1 MGPIFETWER
11 KGRLFPSF
19 LCANSR
25 RDTIATILGISIM
38 TYITYE
44 AFDKFVTIGPIL
56 QKLDFRL
63 ADETAT
69 WTKEHIAKVKEAA
82 NQACDDFK
90 DAFCESVAIVED
102 YEIDETSYDA
112 LVSLY
117 PIIEPFTIPFFEL
130 VKEESLENVE
140 KLLCLILFMIHITS
154 YCEYLL
160 SSNNP
165 FDWNYAATLKSRK
178 TQDLDS
184 PADNVLRRTLDVMA
198 EFVASLGVDPES
210 IESEESDTSSP

>member
-1 MGPIFETWER
+1 
-11 KGRLFPSF
+11 
-19 LCANSR
+19 
-25 RDTIATILGISIM
+25 M

-56 QKLDFRL
+56 QKLDVRL

-69 WTKEHIAKVKEAA
+69 WTQERIIEVKEAA
-82 NQACDDFK
+82 SQACNDFK

-117 PIIEPFTIPFFEL
+117 PIIEPFTVPFFEL

-160 SSNNP
+160 PSHNP
-165 FDWNYAATLKSRK
+165 FDWNHPATLKARK
-178 TQDLDS
+178 MQYLDS
-184 PADNVLRRTLDVMA
+184 PPDNILSRTLEVMA
-198 EFVASLGVDPES
+198 EFAASLGVGPLY
-210 IESEESDTSSP
+210 TSYHVA